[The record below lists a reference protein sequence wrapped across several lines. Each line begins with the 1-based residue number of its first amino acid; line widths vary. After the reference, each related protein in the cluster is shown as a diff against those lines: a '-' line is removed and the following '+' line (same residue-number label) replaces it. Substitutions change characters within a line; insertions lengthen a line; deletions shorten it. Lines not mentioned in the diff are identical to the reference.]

1 MSFLSI
7 FLIISLGIVPILPPR
22 TLAQTPNI
30 YELPGDGQQ
39 LRTWLCQKD
48 KSLIAVE
55 AKDVQNWKP
64 LVDKEAW
71 TCDEQTTNIP
81 IGVSRLSC
89 EPQDTIAIVRIFW
102 LKGTGGEEQLGLWG
116 DSLATEG
123 MICTTGQVTP
133 LGNEEN
139 AF

>member
-1 MSFLSI
+1 MSFPQI
-7 FLIISLGIVPILPPR
+7 FLIISLGIAPILPPR
-22 TLAQTPNI
+22 TLAQTPNLD
-30 YELPGDGQQ
+30 ELPGDVQQ

-55 AKDVQNWKP
+55 AKDVQNWKS
-64 LVDKEAW
+64 LIDKEAW

-81 IGVSRLSC
+81 IGVNRLSC
-89 EPQDTIAIVRIFW
+89 EPQDNIAIVRIFW
-102 LKGTGGEEQLGLWG
+102 LKGTGGEGQLGLWG